1 MPGVSN
7 WALRTKFPMPARGI
21 MGVPKELI
29 QWRLHFLDKTQ
40 NPTLLKGEELIYGKR
55 KPYILKGLTRLPIDH
70 FQ

>member
-40 NPTLLKGEELIYGKR
+40 NPTLLKGGRTYLREAKTLYSEGFNAIA
-55 KPYILKGLTRLPIDH
+55 H
-70 FQ
+70 